1 MDVKKKR
8 KHIYHLA
15 FVMKTM
21 HFHSAHISCLCTPP
35 TPGLS
40 NIQPAAQSRPAWGF
54 NLAGWMNFEKKMN
67 LHEVTA
73 HVLTSN
79 SYLTEL
85 AKYLLAQIFFVD
97 DINNTR
103 RVHNLL
109 LLKIMVF
116 AWVQLCI
123 NNIHNKRPIR
133 MSERAH
139 TRKFFLAA
147 PPLSASP
154 RRLQLGN
161 SWRRTRCR
169 GDSNGQ
175 SPLQLRAVMSLSD

>member
-21 HFHSAHISCLCTPP
+21 QFHSAHISCLSTPP

-54 NLAGWMNFEKKMN
+54 NLAGSMNFEKKMN

-85 AKYLLAQIFFVD
+85 AKYLLAQIFSVNN
-97 DINNTR
+97 INNTR

-139 TRKFFLAA
+139 TQV
-147 PPLSASP
+147 LSRS
-154 RRLQLGN
+154 
-161 SWRRTRCR
+161 ST
-169 GDSNGQ
+169 
-175 SPLQLRAVMSLSD
+175 SLSISTETAAWQQLEKNTLPGR